1 MTLSIKIF
9 KMFWDDEDHLD
20 DLALLQFLT
29 ASGAQQIIPKQ
40 KKFPPYPLHPKLQH
54 SGSSFL
60 SSSSLHIQHLQQRR
74 F

>member
-29 ASGAQQIIPKQ
+29 ASGAQQIIP
-40 KKFPPYPLHPKLQH
+40 
-54 SGSSFL
+54 
-60 SSSSLHIQHLQQRR
+60 
-74 F
+74 